1 MREIEALRGNIE
13 SSLLYRNLSARYS
26 DDSQGEKYMASLLP
40 GRIAEKALCY
50 LFCEQNLISEQ
61 LLTKLVFD
69 LELDIPY
76 MEKTLSDNRRPVVF
90 NQPYLL

>member
-1 MREIEALRGNIE
+1 MKEIEALHSNIE
-13 SSLLYRNLSARYS
+13 SSLLYKNFEKRYG
-26 DDSQGEKYMASLLP
+26 DDEFCEKYMASLLP
-40 GRIAEKALCY
+40 GYIAEKALCY

-76 MEKTLSDNRRPVVF
+76 MEKTLRDNRRPVVF